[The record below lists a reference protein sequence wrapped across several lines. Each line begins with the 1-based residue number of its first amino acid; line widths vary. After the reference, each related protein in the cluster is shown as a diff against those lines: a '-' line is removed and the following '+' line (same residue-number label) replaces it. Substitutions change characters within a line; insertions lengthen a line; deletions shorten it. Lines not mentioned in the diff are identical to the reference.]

1 MLGVILVVLIAL
13 ALFILVERRAREPIL
28 PLRLFTQRTFVVASA
43 VGLIVGFA
51 LFGSVT
57 YLPVYLQIVKG
68 ASPTGSGM
76 QMLPMMAGMLTTSI
90 LSGQLISRTGRYR
103 LFPIIGTGVM
113 TAGLFM
119 LSRLTST
126 SGTALTSALM
136 LTVGIGLGMVMQVL
150 VIVVQN
156 SVDYRDLGVATSG
169 ATLFRLV
176 GGSLGTAVLG
186 AIFASRLTAN
196 LARLLPSAA
205 GGGDVANGMSTQ
217 VLARLS
223 PQVHAVYA
231 EAFTVSLDTVF
242 LVAAVV
248 CAVGFLLTWLLPE
261 RPLRTSL
268 AESARDAGTTA
279 AEVFARP
286 EDESAVAAQLYAALG
301 SLADRDVQRQH
312 IEQIVRRAGVEL
324 TPLAA
329 WLLVQRE
336 RTPETTSESLGR
348 ARGIPAERV
357 RSALADLREAG
368 LIGPGANPALTPSGC
383 EVLDRLVT
391 ARRAHLAE
399 LAADWDPER
408 DTDTA
413 TYLRSAVQDLVPDVR
428 RPG

>member
-1 MLGVILVVLIAL
+1 
-13 ALFILVERRAREPIL
+13 
-28 PLRLFTQRTFVVASA
+28 
-43 VGLIVGFA
+43 
-51 LFGSVT
+51 
-57 YLPVYLQIVKG
+57 
-68 ASPTGSGM
+68 M

-90 LSGQLISRTGRYR
+90 LSGQLISRTGRYK

-119 LSRLTST
+119 LSRLTSA

-136 LTVGIGLGMVMQVL
+136 LVVGIGLGMVMQVL

-196 LARLLPSAA
+196 LTRLLPSAST
-205 GGGDVANGMSTQ
+205 GGGDVANGMSAQ
-217 VLARLS
+217 LLARLS
-223 PQVHAVYA
+223 PQVRATYA
-231 EAFTVSLDTVF
+231 EAFTASLDTVF
-242 LVAAVV
+242 LVATVV
-248 CAVGFLLTWLLPE
+248 CAVGFVLSWLLPE

-279 AEVFARP
+279 AEAFARP
-286 EDESAVAAQLYAALG
+286 EDENAAAAQLYAALG

-336 RTPETTSESLGR
+336 RTPETTAESLGR

-368 LIGPGANPALTPSGC
+368 LIGPGPNPTLTASGC
-383 EVLDRLVT
+383 AVLDRLVT

-399 LAADWDPER
+399 LAADWDPAR
-408 DTDTA
+408 DPDTA